1 MPLLPIESSFNKMF
15 IKFISDDTIELKGF
29 RIYYEFLKA
38 SKYSARKNRYDKL
51 LSKYYLFKIYKIT
64 LI

>member
-29 RIYYEFLKA
+29 KIYYEFLKA
-38 SKYSARKNRYDKL
+38 SKYSTRKNRYDKL
-51 LSKYYLFKIYKIT
+51 LSNKNIIYLKFIKFN
-64 LI
+64 